1 MDLPGG
7 GFSFHHPAEGPHHP
21 HHAAPPHHGSPE
33 GVMPQ
38 VPGRRT
44 PLGAVGLGGFYFPPG
59 GHQMTPPGSGGG
71 GAAGGSTP
79 SSGGAGAGL
88 GINVGGCHMQL
99 DVPDSGPKSDE
110 NRPDQHHPNRSPQQR
125 HGAGPS
131 GGGSSGGKSKSRQG
145 KLVRLNINARERRRM
160 HDLNDALD
168 ELRSVIPYAHSP
180 SVRKLSKIATLLLAK
195 NFILMQANALE
206 ELRRL
211 IGFLQAQAGAAVTL
225 PVQAMA
231 AVGGHAGFDIQAFLG
246 NPGLAQTAAVSAA
259 AKIIQ
264 QQQQQRQEAAAA
276 QDRLLDDQQ
285 HQQPPT
291 SSSAAANSGSAPS

>member
-1 MDLPGG
+1 
-7 GFSFHHPAEGPHHP
+7 
-21 HHAAPPHHGSPE
+21 
-33 GVMPQ
+33 MPQ

-59 GHQMTPPGSGGG
+59 GHQMTPPGG
-71 GAAGGSTP
+71 GAAGAGGSAP
-79 SSGGAGAGL
+79 GGGGGGSGL

-125 HGAGPS
+125 HGPGPS
-131 GGGSSGGKSKSRQG
+131 GGGASGGKSKSRQG

-211 IGFLQAQAGAAVTL
+211 IGFLQAQAGAAAVTL

-246 NPGLAQTAAVSAA
+246 NPGLAQSAAVSAA

-276 QDRLLDDQQ
+276 QDRLLDEQQ
-285 HQQPPT
+285 HPAPA
-291 SSSAAANSGSAPS
+291 SSSTSASTASS